1 MKRHSLRLV
10 LALVRGARSALGRAA
25 IRHGRTDG
33 MAFQLG
39 RVRSSLTLCERLLID
54 CIDTVQRQRRGRA
67 A

>member
-1 MKRHSLRLV
+1 LKRHSLRLV

-33 MAFQLG
+33 MASRLM
-39 RVRSSLTLCERLLID
+39 RVRVALTLCERLIID
-54 CIDTVQRQRRGRA
+54 CIDTVQRQRREA

>member
-1 MKRHSLRLV
+1 
-10 LALVRGARSALGRAA
+10 
-25 IRHGRTDG
+25 

-54 CIDTVQRQRRGRA
+54 CIDTVQRQRREA